1 MRNIISFPFNIPRDG
16 GEVECHG
23 ARPKHPRLATALH
36 RQECVEFTEAKD
48 RSCKSASMTIFRTRF
63 AAVNQFIR
71 LIEETKAIG
80 S

>member
-23 ARPKHPRLATALH
+23 RAQNILGLPR
-36 RQECVEFTEAKD
+36 RSIAKNVSNLLKQ
-48 RSCKSASMTIFRTRF
+48 RTGSCKSASMTIFRTRF